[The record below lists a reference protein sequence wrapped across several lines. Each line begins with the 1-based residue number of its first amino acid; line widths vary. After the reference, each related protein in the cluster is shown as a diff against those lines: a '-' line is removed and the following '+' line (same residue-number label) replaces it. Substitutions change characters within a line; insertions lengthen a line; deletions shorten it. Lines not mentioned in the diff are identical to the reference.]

1 MRVLATTELIIGLS
15 MGCKRVLLVTGISGA
30 GRSTTL
36 KILEDIGYQAID
48 NLPIR
53 LLASIVKP
61 KNVSQIPLAI
71 GFDVRSE
78 DFDAKKI
85 LKETEILPIN
95 GELDFN
101 ILFLDCDDEILLSR
115 FTKTGRRHP
124 LAVKRTVI
132 EAIKLERQ
140 LMAPLQKVSNDI
152 LDTSLL
158 KLSDLRRILKARYSI
173 EGKKSLMV
181 FVSSFS
187 YRFGLPRES
196 DMVFD
201 VRFLSNPFYVS
212 GLKTLSGL
220 DQRVAEFISKDPQY
234 KFFFATLTKL
244 FEILLPS
251 FVKKGKSYL
260 SISVGCTGGKHRSVF
275 VVERLSTW
283 LEENGLEVERRHR
296 DLESSCPEIENLK
309 E

>member
-1 MRVLATTELIIGLS
+1 

-36 KILEDIGYQAID
+36 KMLEDIGYQAID

-61 KNVSQIPLAI
+61 KKVSQIPLAI

-101 ILFLDCDDEILLSR
+101 ILFLDCDDEILRSR
-115 FTKTGRRHP
+115 FTETRRRHP

-140 LMAPLQKVSNDI
+140 LMAPLKKGCNDI

-158 KLSDLRRILKARYSI
+158 KLADLRRILKARYSI

-251 FVKKGKSYL
+251 FVKEGKSYL

-283 LEENGLEVERRHR
+283 LQENGLEVERRHR

>member
-1 MRVLATTELIIGLS
+1 
-15 MGCKRVLLVTGISGA
+15 
-30 GRSTTL
+30 
-36 KILEDIGYQAID
+36 
-48 NLPIR
+48 
-53 LLASIVKP
+53 
-61 KNVSQIPLAI
+61 
-71 GFDVRSE
+71 
-78 DFDAKKI
+78 
-85 LKETEILPIN
+85 
-95 GELDFN
+95 
-101 ILFLDCDDEILLSR
+101 
-115 FTKTGRRHP
+115 
-124 LAVKRTVI
+124 
-132 EAIKLERQ
+132 
-140 LMAPLQKVSNDI
+140 
-152 LDTSLL
+152 
-158 KLSDLRRILKARYSI
+158 
-173 EGKKSLMV
+173 MV

-251 FVKKGKSYL
+251 FVKEGKSYL

-283 LEENGLEVERRHR
+283 LQENGLEVERRHR
-296 DLESSCPEIENLK
+296 DLESSRPEIVNLK

>member
-1 MRVLATTELIIGLS
+1 

-36 KILEDIGYQAID
+36 KMLEDIGYQAID
-48 NLPIR
+48 NLPIK
-53 LLASIVKP
+53 LLASIVEP
-61 KNVSQIPLAI
+61 KEVSQIPLAI

-115 FTKTGRRHP
+115 FTETGRRHP

-140 LMAPLQKVSNDI
+140 LMAPLKKVSNYI

-158 KLSDLRRILKARYSI
+158 KLADLRRILKARYAI

-212 GLKTLSGL
+212 GLKSLSGL

-234 KFFFATLTKL
+234 NFFFATLTKL

-251 FVKKGKSYL
+251 FVKEGKSYL

-283 LEENGLEVERRHR
+283 LQENGLEVEKRHR
-296 DLESSCPEIENLK
+296 DLESSCPETVNLK